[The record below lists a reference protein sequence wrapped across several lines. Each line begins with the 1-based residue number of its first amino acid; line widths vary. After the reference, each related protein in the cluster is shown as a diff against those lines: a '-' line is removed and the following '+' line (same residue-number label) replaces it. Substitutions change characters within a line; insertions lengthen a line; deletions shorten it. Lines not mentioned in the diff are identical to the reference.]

1 MPRLTTAVWRHRRQQ
16 MNDLMD
22 ALRLDAL
29 VFTSADFFQFAT
41 NFHTDVL
48 PWERP
53 IYAVVPRDGDGFLV
67 MNELS
72 TNHMRFSREQGKVWI
87 TDVSFYAEH
96 PRLVERLPL
105 PSELPELLAQ
115 RLAQAGLARARVGV
129 EGGSPA
135 LTAAA
140 AQLPTCACCPA
151 PANAARCAGASTR
164 KNSR

>member
-1 MPRLTTAVWRHRRQQ
+1 M
-16 MNDLMD
+16 
-22 ALRLDAL
+22 
-29 VFTSADFFQFAT
+29 
-41 NFHTDVL
+41 L

-115 RLAQAGLARARVGV
+115 RLARRAWRGRV
-129 EGGSPA
+129 SA
-135 LTAAA
+135 WRAAV
-140 AQLPTCACCPA
+140 
-151 PANAARCAGASTR
+151 RR
-164 KNSR
+164 